1 MEKLEMSSSR
11 LEAFSDG
18 VIAIIIT
25 IMVLELKVPHTSNP
39 KDLLALWPVFISYAL
54 SFLMVS
60 VYWVNHHHMFHLF
73 KRVDSRILWTNIF
86 LLFCISL
93 IPFFTAYM
101 NENHMNNF
109 SVALYSGILLICAC
123 AYRIL
128 GLAIAHQ
135 FKDDDKFKL
144 IDKASSH
151 KNWIAV
157 ALYVLAIFFAYT
169 HSAISLTL
177 NFIVAVMYFV
187 PGFYLERKHT

>member
-25 IMVLELKVPHTSNP
+25 IMVLELKVPHSADP
-39 KDLLALWPVFISYAL
+39 KALFALWPIFISYAL
-54 SFLMVS
+54 SFLMVA

-73 KRVDSRILWTNIF
+73 KRVDAKILWSNVF

-101 NENHMNNF
+101 NEHQMNDF
-109 SVALYSGILLICAC
+109 SVALYSGVLLICAC

-128 GLAIAHQ
+128 GLAIGGQ
-135 FKDDDKFKL
+135 FKEDSHFQK
-144 IDKASSH
+144 IQKASTH
-151 KNWIAV
+151 KNWIAMT
-157 ALYVLAIFFAYT
+157 LYVLAIILAYK
-169 HSAISLTL
+169 HAAISLSL
-177 NFIVAVMYFV
+177 NFAVAVLYCV
-187 PGFYLERKHT
+187 PGFYLERTKA